1 MMPEIFDTKAPI
13 ANTVGICIQIFITIS
28 MNFFY
33 SKVQELDRPF
43 GYGLRIWKSINAG
56 PDFEE
61 FFIFM
66 SPVEFSVT
74 SIPLEWLGPSRSDPT
89 K

>member
-66 SPVEFSVT
+66 SPKSE
-74 SIPLEWLGPSRSDPT
+74 
-89 K
+89 